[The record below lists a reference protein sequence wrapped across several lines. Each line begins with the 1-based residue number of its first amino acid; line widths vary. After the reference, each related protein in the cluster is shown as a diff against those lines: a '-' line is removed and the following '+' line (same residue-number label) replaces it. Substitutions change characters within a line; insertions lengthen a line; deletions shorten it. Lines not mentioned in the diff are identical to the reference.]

1 MRIYYVNRYSLER
14 DYMIFHGVK
23 VDKPEENDEA
33 AIIQK
38 AHLALPTSSA
48 KAFSENERL
57 S

>member
-1 MRIYYVNRYSLER
+1 MRIYYANHYSFER
-14 DYMIFHGVK
+14 DYIIFHGVK
-23 VDKPEENDEA
+23 VDKPDENDEA
-33 AIIQK
+33 AIIQN